1 MLSGSGAI
9 MVGHRRAPVLR
20 MIRSNLMSRGYHV
33 ITSESAAECT
43 AALRALPLAAMVVD
57 VGLLSDDCARGDL
70 LRAELHRTAL
80 PVLLVSFEPSD
91 HVLARAFPTARFLN
105 RVDDID
111 DVVLAVE
118 RLTRRSVPV

>member
-1 MLSGSGAI
+1 

-33 ITSESAAECT
+33 ISSDSAAECIT
-43 AALRALPLAAMVVD
+43 ALRTLPLAALVAD
-57 VGLLSDDCARGDL
+57 VGLLSDGCARGDL
-70 LRAELHRTAL
+70 LRVELQQTRI

-91 HVLARAFPTARFLN
+91 HILVREFPTASFLN

-111 DVVLAVE
+111 DVVQAVE
-118 RLTRRSVPV
+118 RLTRGSVPV